1 MKLFENAL
9 RLKRVRR
16 NAAMALGLVAVASL
30 MALTLARASG
40 AAATAVPLGA
50 AGSFAVLAGAGVT
63 NTGPTT
69 VNGDVGTFPTTTVT
83 GAGSMTINGTNHG
96 GDGVTQQAQ
105 TDLVTAYNNAAAQGP
120 TNPIVADL
128 GGQSLSP
135 GVYNS
140 ASSIGLTGSLTL
152 NAGGDP
158 NAVFVF
164 QAGSALTT
172 ASASSVVLVNG
183 AQSCNVFWQI
193 GSSATLGTGS
203 TFRGTVIALQSIT
216 VTTGVTVDGRVLA
229 RNGAVTL
236 DTDTISRSGCAAPA
250 ATTAATTTAATTT
263 AATTTAATTTTTTA
277 TTPTVTAPAQTPAAK
292 RAAAAK
298 AAKVARAKRI
308 AAAKSRAIIKKTPK
322 PKPVPPVASFGFTG

>member
-9 RLKRVRR
+9 RLKRARR
-16 NAAMALGLVAVASL
+16 NATMALGLLVVASL
-30 MALTLARASG
+30 MALMLARASG
-40 AAATAVPLGA
+40 AAPTAVPLGA

-83 GAGSMTINGTNHG
+83 GAGSLTINGTNHG

-140 ASSIGLTGSLTL
+140 ASTIGLTGTLTL
-152 NAGGDP
+152 NAGGDA

-236 DTDTISRSGCAAPA
+236 DTDTISRSSCAAP
-250 ATTAATTTAATTT
+250 AATTTAATTT

-277 TTPTVTAPAQTPAAK
+277 TTPTVTTPAPTVAAK
-292 RAAAAK
+292 RIAAAK
-298 AAKVARAKRI
+298 AAKVAKAKRI